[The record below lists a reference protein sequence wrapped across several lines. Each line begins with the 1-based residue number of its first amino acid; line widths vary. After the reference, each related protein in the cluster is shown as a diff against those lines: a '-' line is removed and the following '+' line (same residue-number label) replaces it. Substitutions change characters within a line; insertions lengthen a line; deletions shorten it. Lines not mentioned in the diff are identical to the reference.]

1 MGNRPVEELQNDII
15 EGQKYI
21 IGELM
26 RLFGTEAEFTL
37 PEELQKWIV
46 TVNVMYRELSTP

>member
-1 MGNRPVEELQNDII
+1 MNERTLLEFQNDII

-26 RLFGTEAEFTL
+26 KLYCTEPVFEL
-37 PEELQKWIV
+37 PEELQSKIRE
-46 TVNVMYRELSTP
+46 VNGMYRELNTP